1 MFCNSMRINILKQIV
16 ILMRIFF
23 SSSTHFKTNMC
34 IKNVKNKHKTI
45 CFIIY
50 FCFKFTLFLKH
61 CKHKHSTS
69 FRKNTKRFQKHN
81 KK

>member
-1 MFCNSMRINILKQIV
+1 MFCNRMTINILKQIV
-16 ILMRIFF
+16 VSGVVRF
-23 SSSTHFKTNMC
+23 SVFPHFKTNMW
-34 IKNVKNKHKTI
+34 IKNVKNKYKTI